1 LEEVLA
7 EGIAR
12 AKKLTGGSE
21 EVARAVGIGA
31 IKYNDLSQ
39 HHSSEVVFD
48 WEKIL
53 NLRGNSGPY
62 LQYTYARARSVL
74 RKAGLKT
81 NLKGLETL
89 TLKVG
94 LEAEE
99 PLLRYLYRFPEIVE
113 EATMTNSPNLICSY
127 LFSLAQ
133 RFNRLYDLRP
143 ILRAEN
149 VELRDLR
156 LGLTAATAQIIK
168 NGLTLLGIEAPEKL

>member
-1 LEEVLA
+1 M
-7 EGIAR
+7 
-12 AKKLTGGSE
+12 
-21 EVARAVGIGA
+21 
-31 IKYNDLSQ
+31 
-39 HHSSEVVFD
+39 
-48 WEKIL
+48 
-53 NLRGNSGPY
+53 
-62 LQYTYARARSVL
+62 

-81 NLKGLETL
+81 NPSGLETL
-89 TLKVG
+89 TLRVG
-94 LEAEE
+94 LEVEE

-113 EATMTNSPNLICSY
+113 EATMVNSPNLICSY